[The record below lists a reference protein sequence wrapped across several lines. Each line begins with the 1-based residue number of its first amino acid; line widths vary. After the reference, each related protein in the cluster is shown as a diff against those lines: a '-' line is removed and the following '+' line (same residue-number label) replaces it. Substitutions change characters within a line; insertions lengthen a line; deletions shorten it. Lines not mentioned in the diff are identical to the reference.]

1 MKIIKR
7 DEKDTFD
14 IITHKLTYLENER
27 FNLLVSMLAIVQTIE
42 SYRDSFKYTDGYI
55 NSLNSFT
62 KEQIDENNREAVLYE
77 KMLRYL
83 QLMITND
90 TYEYYTDSYY
100 YDLFTKVIELLE
112 ISKYHRNA
120 KRTAF
125 YYSLQLGIA
134 YSAEQ
139 VTIASMNDAV
149 DTVLTDEIYNDILK
163 KIPKR

>member
-14 IITHKLTYLENER
+14 IVTHKLTYLEAER
-27 FNLLVSMLAIVQTIE
+27 FNLLVNMLAIDQILGTH
-42 SYRDSFKYTDGYI
+42 RDMFKYADGYI
-55 NSLNSFT
+55 DSLNRFT
-62 KEQIDENNREAVLYE
+62 KEQIDENNREAYLYE

-120 KRTAF
+120 KRAAF
-125 YYSLQLGIA
+125 YYSLELGIA

-139 VTIASMNDAV
+139 VTITSLNDSTE
-149 DTVLTDEIYNDILK
+149 TVLTEDIYNDILK